1 MKQEAKEAKAK
12 GNRQEAERLQMEA
25 SKWEKGGSYRQALSA
40 VTNGIG
46 LALGGAPT
54 EGVIAGTLSPYINTE
69 IKKATEGNDTANILA
84 HGVWGAMEAASQGG
98 SALGGAAA
106 AMTGEVGAKLLAEQL
121 YGQSNPEHLSTEQKQ
136 TLSELSQ
143 VLAGATAGTISGATG
158 GNSLT
163 AVQAAATGMG
173 VAKSAVENNYLTAP
187 QIKSWLNAYD
197 KSDSEDKK
205 ADLILNLDKVDKRQ
219 KEQAL
224 ETKITK
230 EQLEKEET
238 ALRALLKDPA
248 CSERCQ
254 SLAVYSIN
262 QLQHLQQNY
271 DELLETKAINT
282 GTGLAIGYATLGAGK
297 VALKL
302 PAVQNYLGSLPYKD
316 KFAGAG
322 LAMGVNAA
330 YQQYKDG
337 EIKASDVLWAG
348 GTAFASSGTS
358 FIKMNAINAGSATT
372 KAYLEDEDPIIAGA
386 ASIMSS
392 SAGYGIGKSIEL
404 SSSRILNK
412 DYFKDKTKFNY
423 EPVQHSVYPYI
434 STYRKLSPMPSI
446 FGNAGDSVSSEAIGD
461 KSKEW
466 LEQYKN
472 KMDSK

>member
-1 MKQEAKEAKAK
+1 A
-12 GNRQEAERLQMEA
+12 
-25 SKWEKGGSYRQALSA
+25 
-40 VTNGIG
+40 
-46 LALGGAPT
+46 
-54 EGVIAGTLSPYINTE
+54 
-69 IKKATEGNDTANILA
+69 
-84 HGVWGAMEAASQGG
+84 
-98 SALGGAAA
+98 
-106 AMTGEVGAKLLAEQL
+106 VGADIGKR
-121 YGQSNPEHLSTEQKQ
+121 
-136 TLSELSQ
+136 
-143 VLAGATAGTISGATG
+143 
-158 GNSLT
+158 
-163 AVQAAATGMG
+163 
-173 VAKSAVENNYLTAP
+173 AVENNYLTAS
-187 QIKSWLNAYD
+187 QIKSWLNSYD
-197 KSDSEDKK
+197 KANEDQE
-205 ADLILNLDKVDKRQ
+205 AEIILNLDKVDKRQ

-224 ETKITK
+224 ETRITK
-230 EQLEKEET
+230 EQLGKEEA
-238 ALRALLKDPA
+238 ALKTLLEDPT
-248 CSERCQ
+248 CLERCQ

-262 QLQHLQQNY
+262 QLQHLQQDY
-271 DELLETKAINT
+271 DGLLEDKAINA
-282 GTGLAIGYATLGAGK
+282 GIGFAAGYGALGAGK
-297 VALKL
+297 VALKV

-316 KFAGAG
+316 KFAGAS
-322 LAMGVNAA
+322 LAMGVNAG

-337 EIKASDVLWAG
+337 KIKASDVLWAG